1 MVISD
6 GFKNTDIGTIPEEWE
21 VIALKKI
28 TSLMTN
34 GFVGTVKTHYTNSD
48 DGILYIQGYN
58 VEENTFNF
66 HGIKRVTYEFHKQHL
81 KSKLQAD
88 DLLTVQT
95 GDVGLTTIIPRALEG
110 ANCHALIITRFIKNK
125 AYPKF
130 YSFYLNSNN
139 GRSRLKGIETGT
151 TMKHINVGDMIHFQV
166 PLPSLTE
173 QQAIAEVLSDTDNLI
188 QTLEKQI
195 AKKRLIKQ
203 GVMQKLL
210 TPKDKWEVK
219 TFGEVFEICGGFS
232 ATREQLSDD
241 GFCYLHYGDIH
252 GSKRTYIDCSNDYAG
267 IPKLKVGLDKI
278 SRKSLLK
285 NGDVVFVDAS
295 EDDEGTSRHVVI
307 RNGNN
312 IPFISGLHTII
323 ARSKDETL
331 DLKFKDYCF
340 QSRYIK
346 NQFKFYAVGTKVS
359 GVSKTTIKNINI
371 YIPSIEEQKE
381 IAYALESM
389 DVEIE
394 QLEKKLSKYL
404 LIKQGLMQNLL
415 TGKIRL
421 SYGNN

>member
-6 GFKNTDIGTIPEEWE
+6 GFKKTDIGTIPEEWE

-66 HGIKRVTYEFHKQHL
+66 HGVKRVTYEFHKQHL
-81 KSKLQAD
+81 KSKLQVD

-130 YSFYLNSNN
+130 YSFYFNSNN

-173 QQAIAEVLSDTDNLI
+173 QQAIAEVLTDIDNLI
-188 QTLEKQI
+188 QALEKQI
-195 AKKRLIKQ
+195 AKKRLIKH

-210 TPKDKWEVK
+210 TPKEGWVK
-219 TFGEVFEICGGFS
+219 KKLGESSDIFRGGSPRPIESYLTTNQDGINWIKIGDVGRFAKFIESTEEKIIPEGMSRSRFVKEGDFLLSNSMSFGRPYIMKTKGCIHDGWLVIQNYQNHFDREFLYYVLGSESVIMQYKAMASGSSVLNLNKEIVKNVIINCPTSLKEQSGIS
-232 ATREQLSDD
+232 AILSDI
-241 GFCYLHYGDIH
+241 DIE
-252 GSKRTYIDCSNDYAG
+252 IN
-267 IPKLKVGLDKI
+267 LLEDK
-278 SRKSLLK
+278 LLK
-285 NGDVVFVDAS
+285 D
-295 EDDEGTSRHVVI
+295 
-307 RNGNN
+307 
-312 IPFISGLHTII
+312 
-323 ARSKDETL
+323 K
-331 DLKFKDYCF
+331 
-340 QSRYIK
+340 
-346 NQFKFYAVGTKVS
+346 
-359 GVSKTTIKNINI
+359 
-371 YIPSIEEQKE
+371 
-381 IAYALESM
+381 
-389 DVEIE
+389 
-394 QLEKKLSKYL
+394 

-421 SYGNN
+421 L